1 MLLGSLVVVM
11 KLLPCRKPCFLDS
24 YCCVGRITM
33 EFPLSALAVMALL
46 SFSLDLIDFIIL
58 VSGCV

>member
-1 MLLGSLVVVM
+1 M

-33 EFPLSALAVMALL
+33 EFPLSALAMMSLL